1 VGDDEL
7 LLEARPSWWNYF
19 WHLFCFFLVIP
30 PLVALIERHGMV
42 LRVYPER
49 VVVVRGLLSRQEKEV
64 FCGDIRTIN
73 VSQSLFQRIMRIG
86 DLQIASAGTGGYEI
100 DAYGLPNPRGIKDLI
115 LENKRQSSR
124 TED

>member
-1 VGDDEL
+1 MTFATGVVTLSADAAAGWSRR
-7 LLEARPSWWNYF
+7 AVNNY
-19 WHLFCFFLVIP
+19 
-30 PLVALIERHGMV
+30 

-49 VVVVRGLLSRQEKEV
+49 VVVIRGLLSRQEKEV

-73 VSQSLFQRIMRIG
+73 VSQGLFQRIIGIG

-115 LENKRQSSR
+115 LENKRRSSR